1 MCISSF
7 KIHLISKFTK
17 NLRYEKKKK
26 QIQRAI
32 CIPILKSIGNLIFFS
47 VRETCFHTTTRRFD
61 NNQAALKQACRLSE
75 GFSHVDEVTISGVY
89 WSHLW
94 WGPLDTGMRKAGKP
108 PQKYPIPTPSHIEFF
123 SSEKERHSEMQN
135 WTDTIAL
142 SKAFLHP
149 KENCFLCLSEFEYIM
164 LCWVYLF
171 SGQMPWCSQKHS
183 DQSPLRV

>member
-17 NLRYEKKKK
+17 NLRYEKKKTNPK
-26 QIQRAI
+26 
-32 CIPILKSIGNLIFFS
+32 GNMYSHSKIYRESHFFS

-61 NNQAALKQACRLSE
+61 NSQAALKQACRLSE

-89 WSHLW
+89 WSYLW

-149 KENCFLCLSEFEYIM
+149 KENCFLCLSEFEYITP
-164 LCWVYLF
+164 CWVYLF